1 MQPNLKYEKLADD
14 KTVEETVA
22 SLKANNIEAVIV
34 ETGNQ
39 AKEKILS
46 MIPKKAEVMT
56 MSSQTLEQTGI
67 DEAINKSSEYD
78 AVKPKLWAMDRNT
91 QARQMAKLGAAPDWV
106 IGSVQAITKDGKIVI
121 ASNTGS
127 QLSAEAYAG
136 GKVIFVVST
145 KKIVEDLDE
154 AMKRIYEYSF
164 PKENERAKKV
174 YGMPSGVNKILII
187 NKEVFPGRTTVILVK
202 EDLGY

>member
-22 SLKANNIEAVIV
+22 SLRANSIEAVVV

-39 AKEKILS
+39 AKEKVLS